1 MPTIKKSRHRR
12 SHRHRHRHSHKSRS
26 RRQRGGTISSLFKNS
41 YIVTTDTK
49 GKRYIDLSK
58 SAAAAGLKTEVW
70 NATVIDPNMKHKL
83 PEQGIGTSHYTDRKQ
98 GTYNLGVIGCY
109 LSHRSLFRK
118 VADSQDIGTL
128 VLEDDAI
135 VPTDFFSRLAAI
147 EKEVPSD
154 WDIIFLS
161 KTAIDGD
168 KVSDH
173 ILKLKKDITGTKN
186 FGTWAFIVKNSSLKT
201 KILPVLEN
209 MLDNIDMHLNRY
221 ADTIN
226 MYLTQPEIISLSSEN
241 SSKSIITS
249 MDGNKTWAVV
259 QYDNR
264 PVPEQYKPLIE
275 INKEYCK
282 KHGYEYIFKTDEYDL
297 PPYWVKVKL
306 CLDLLNSDKYK
317 GILWLDTDASVYNCK
332 KSLDDFTSDFTIS
345 KDPWGNNEALNA
357 GVWIVKNTSSA
368 KTLMADWFNQY
379 KKEKWV
385 KTNGSWSIDTQL
397 HESER
402 EWAGINYEQ
411 GSFSKIILPKYTS
424 QISVNPSSL
433 LSHWNPIRGSFIG
446 HFYKILPGFEKKDT
460 KYYLNKF
467 TKERIMC
474 DV

>member
-1 MPTIKKSRHRR
+1 MKKSRR
-12 SHRHRHRHSHKSRS
+12 SHRRKNRT
-26 RRQRGGTISSLFKNS
+26 RRQRGGMASSLFKNS
-41 YIVTTDTK
+41 YIITTDTK
-49 GKRYIDLSK
+49 GKRYTDVSK

-70 NATVIDPNMKHKL
+70 NATVIDPNMKHTL

-109 LSHRSLFRK
+109 LSHRSLFKK
-118 VADSQDIGTL
+118 VADSQDLGTL

-135 VPTDFFSRLAAI
+135 VPSDFFSKLAAI

-186 FGTWAFIVKNSSLKT
+186 FGTWSFIVKNSSLKT

-226 MYLTQPEIISLSSEN
+226 MYLTNPEIVSLSSEN

-249 MDGNKTWAVV
+249 IDGNKTWAVV

-264 PVPEQYKPLIE
+264 PVPDQYKPFIE

-282 KHGYEYIFKTDEYDL
+282 THGYEYIFKTDEYDM
-297 PPYWVKVKL
+297 PPYWIKVKL
-306 CLDLLNSDKYK
+306 CLDLLNTNKYK
-317 GILWLDTDASVYNCK
+317 GLLWLDTDAVIYDCK

-345 KDPWGNNEALNA
+345 RDPWGNSALLDHDKVLNT
-357 GVWIVKNTSSA
+357 GIWIVRSKEIMN
-368 KTLMADWFNQY
+368 DWFNQY
-379 KKEKWV
+379 KKEKWI
-385 KTNGSWSIDTQL
+385 KTNGHWNIDPKL
-397 HESER
+397 PEFER
-402 EWAGINYEQ
+402 GWAGINYEQ
-411 GSFSKIILPKYTS
+411 GSFTYIVAPKYN
-424 QISVNPSSL
+424 ININPSSL
-433 LSHWNPIRGSFIG
+433 LSHWNPTKGSFTG
-446 HFYKILPGFEKKDT
+446 HFYKALPHFEKNDT
-460 KYYLNKF
+460 KYYIDKF
-467 TKERIMC
+467 LKERILC
-474 DV
+474 SK